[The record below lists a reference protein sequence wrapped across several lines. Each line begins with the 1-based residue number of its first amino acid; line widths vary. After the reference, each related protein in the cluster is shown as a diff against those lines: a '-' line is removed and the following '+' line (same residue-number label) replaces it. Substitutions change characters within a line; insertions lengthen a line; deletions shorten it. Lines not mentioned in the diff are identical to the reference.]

1 MTGRVSSFNSTCYC
15 YYVVYRKGTK
25 TTSDRTAIVRCCSTS
40 TAGGGEHV
48 HIDFTGGE
56 TSDGHIY
63 DFIPD
68 FDYETHQAVAQ
79 QVEVHDPC
87 HKSNSLIDAINYL
100 SHYMIQYLVINLGL
114 YKTEFVAL
122 KFKLMQLLVVFFTIR
137 LFTL

>member
-1 MTGRVSSFNSTCYC
+1 M
-15 YYVVYRKGTK
+15 
-25 TTSDRTAIVRCCSTS
+25 
-40 TAGGGEHV
+40 GGEHV
-48 HIDFTGGE
+48 YIDFTGGE
-56 TSDGHIY
+56 TSDGNIY
-63 DFIPD
+63 DVIPEVRD

-87 HKSNSLIDAINYL
+87 DKSNSLIDAINYL
-100 SHYMIQYLVINLGL
+100 SHYMIQYLVINLVL